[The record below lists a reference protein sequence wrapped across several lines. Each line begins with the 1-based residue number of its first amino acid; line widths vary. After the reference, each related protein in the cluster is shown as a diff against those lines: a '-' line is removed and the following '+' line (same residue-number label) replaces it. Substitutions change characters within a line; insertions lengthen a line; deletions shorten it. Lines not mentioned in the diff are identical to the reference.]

1 MTTVCAMPI
10 RVVLADDSFI
20 VREGVRELLQSV
32 EEIGLV
38 ATCSDLDS
46 LEAAIDR
53 EHPDVVL
60 TDIRM
65 PPTNTDEGI
74 RVAEVLRSSAPSI
87 GVVVLS
93 QFADAEYAVALLD
106 KGAAGRAYLLKER
119 VSDLDQLVNAIRE
132 VARGGS
138 VVDTRVIENLIAERS
153 RNKRSALADLTQR
166 EMEVLAAVAEG
177 KNNAA
182 IAQALHLSEGAV
194 EKHIS
199 AIFSKLGLTEELA
212 VHRRVKATLIYLAE
226 ERVPEKR

>member
-1 MTTVCAMPI
+1 MPI

-153 RNKRSALADLTQR
+153 RNKRSQPSR
-166 EMEVLAAVAEG
+166 R
-177 KNNAA
+177 
-182 IAQALHLSEGAV
+182 LS
-194 EKHIS
+194 
-199 AIFSKLGLTEELA
+199 T
-212 VHRRVKATLIYLAE
+212 
-226 ERVPEKR
+226 

>member
-1 MTTVCAMPI
+1 
-10 RVVLADDSFI
+10 
-20 VREGVRELLQSV
+20 
-32 EEIGLV
+32 V

-46 LEAAIDR
+46 LRAAIDR

-74 RVAEVLRSSAPSI
+74 RVAEGLRVSAPSI

-93 QFADAEYAVALLD
+93 QYADAEYALALLD

-119 VSDLDQLVNAIRE
+119 VSDLGQLVNAIRE

-166 EMEVLAAVAEG
+166 EREVLASVAEG

-182 IAQALHLSEGAV
+182 IGRSLHLSDGAV

-199 AIFSKLGLTEELA
+199 AIFSKLGLTEEQA

-226 ERVPEKR
+226 APVPEKR

>member
-1 MTTVCAMPI
+1 MPI

-46 LEAAIDR
+46 LEAAVER

-74 RVAEVLRSSAPSI
+74 QVAAGLRESAPKV

-93 QFADAEYAVALLD
+93 QYADAEYALALLD

-138 VVDTRVIENLIAERS
+138 LLDPKIIEN
-153 RNKRSALADLTQR
+153 
-166 EMEVLAAVAEG
+166 
-177 KNNAA
+177 
-182 IAQALHLSEGAV
+182 
-194 EKHIS
+194 
-199 AIFSKLGLTEELA
+199 
-212 VHRRVKATLIYLAE
+212 
-226 ERVPEKR
+226 